1 VNVSAT
7 GDGHNGAGD
16 LNPYNIGPNF
26 NFTIADTE
34 TPTGQFTFASGYP
47 DCGSGN
53 TLVSSLIANATG
65 TFQCT
70 FVDGLVPAV
79 NNAVK
84 VKVADSGAAE

>member
-1 VNVSAT
+1 VSFDANQASTAT
-7 GDGHNGAGD
+7 EGDTKT
-16 LNPYNIGPNF
+16 F

-53 TLVSSLIANATG
+53 TLVSSLITNATG